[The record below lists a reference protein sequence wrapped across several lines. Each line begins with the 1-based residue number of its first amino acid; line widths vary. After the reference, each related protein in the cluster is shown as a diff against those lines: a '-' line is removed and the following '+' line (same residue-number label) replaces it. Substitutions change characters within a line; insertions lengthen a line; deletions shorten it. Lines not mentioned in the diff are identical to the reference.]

1 MPQQVQ
7 GIIARSK
14 GAPVELVTVVV
25 PDPGP
30 GEAVVAV
37 QACGVCHT
45 DLHYREGGI
54 GDDYPYLL
62 GHEAAGIVESVGE
75 GVTDVAPGD
84 YVILN
89 WRAVCGECRACKRG
103 RPWYCFD
110 THNATQKMTLE
121 DGTVLSPALGIGSFA
136 DKTLVAAGQCTK
148 VDPAARPAAAG
159 LLGCGVMAG
168 LGAAINT
175 GAVTRGDSVAVIG
188 CGGVGAAAVAGARLA
203 GAGTIIA
210 VDVDDRKLA
219 TARELGAT
227 HTLNSREQDAIEG
240 IQALTGGFGA
250 DVVIDAVG
258 RPETYRQAFYARDL
272 AGTVV
277 LVGVPTPEMTL
288 ELPLLDVFGRGGA
301 LKSSWYGDCLPS
313 RDFPMLIDL
322 YLQGRLP
329 LDTFVTEEIG
339 IGDIEAAF
347 EKMGAG
353 GVLRSVVLF
362 PDAPAAPSPSVATST
377 GTDA

>member
-1 MPQQVQ
+1 MSQKVN
-7 GIIARSK
+7 GVIAAGK
-14 GAPVELVTVVV
+14 GAPVRVQTVVV

-54 GDDYPYLL
+54 NDDFPFLL
-62 GHEAAGIVESVGE
+62 GHEAAGVVESVGA
-75 GVTDVAPGD
+75 GVTEVAPGD
-84 YVILN
+84 FVILN
-89 WRAVCGECRACKRG
+89 WRAVCGRCRACLRG

-121 DGTVLSPALGIGSFA
+121 DGTVLSPALGVGAFA
-136 DKTLVAAGQCTK
+136 EKTLVAAGQCTK
-148 VDPAARPAAAG
+148 VDPTASAAAAG

-175 GAVTRGDSVAVIG
+175 GGVTRGDSVAVIG
-188 CGGVGAAAVAGARLA
+188 CGGVGGAAIAGSRLA
-203 GAGTIIA
+203 GASRIIA
-210 VDVDDRKLA
+210 VDVDERKLDG
-219 TARELGAT
+219 ARRLGAT
-227 HTLNSREQDAIEG
+227 HTVDSRTTDAVAAIRE
-240 IQALTGGFGA
+240 LTGGFGA

-258 RPETYRQAFYARDL
+258 RPETYQQAFYARDL

-277 LVGVPTPEMTL
+277 LVGVPTPQMTL

-322 YLQGRLP
+322 YRQGRLD
-329 LDTFVTEEIG
+329 LDAFVSETIRLEDVEESFARMHRG
-339 IGDIEAAF
+339 E
-347 EKMGAG
+347 
-353 GVLRSVVLF
+353 VLRSVVLF
-362 PDAPAAPSPSVATST
+362 Q
-377 GTDA
+377 